1 MYLYAQ
7 YNPSVVKNI
16 CIDLPSMFLLIRFVD
31 FNISLEIESI
41 VRNKLYFLKVIHPIN
56 YTSPVP
62 C

>member
-31 FNISLEIESI
+31 FKIE
-41 VRNKLYFLKVIHPIN
+41 
-56 YTSPVP
+56 PVKTI
-62 C
+62 